1 MAAST
6 FAALFLAHVIA
17 DYLLQTNWLVENK
30 RRPLAIG
37 LHIAA
42 VLVMMPILT
51 LQISWWFVVLAL
63 AHLAIDLIKTHLLGG
78 SLAAYL
84 ADQLLHIASILVVVT
99 LAPDLWS
106 GSPLSEV
113 DWIARFYLLLAVFL
127 FAARGGQY
135 AVATYL
141 RLDPEAPGH
150 GVRVGWIERTALAAV
165 VAAGLPWAILGLLAA
180 KVAHLIHAVRHRTA
194 AGRQRFV
201 KGAALSMAWGL
212 GCAAAL
218 WVILPAF
225 G

>member
-42 VLVMMPILT
+42 VLVMMPLLT
-51 LQISWWFVVLAL
+51 LHFSWWFVALAA
-63 AHLAIDLIKTHLLGG
+63 AHLAIDLTKTHLLGG
-78 SLAAYL
+78 GLAAYI
-84 ADQLLHIASILVVVT
+84 ADQALHIASILVVAT
-99 LAPDLWS
+99 LAPDLW
-106 GSPLSEV
+106 GDSPLSAI
-113 DWIARFYLLLAVFL
+113 DWVAPFYLILSAFL
-127 FAARGGQY
+127 FSARGGQY

-141 RLDPEAPGH
+141 RLDPEADGH
-150 GVRVGWIERTALAAV
+150 GVRVGWVERTALAAA
-165 VAAGLPWAILGLLAA
+165 VAAGAPWAIPGILAA
-180 KVAHLIHAVRHRTA
+180 KAAHLVPAFRRRNEV
-194 AGRQRFV
+194 GRQRLL
-201 KGAALSMAWGL
+201 KGATLSMAWGL

-218 WVILPAF
+218 WAILPAF

>member
-51 LQISWWFVVLAL
+51 LQLSWWFVALAA
-63 AHLAIDLIKTHLLGG
+63 AHLAIDLTKTHLLGG
-78 SLAAYL
+78 GLAAYV
-84 ADQLLHIASILVVVT
+84 ADQALHIASILVVVM
-99 LAPDLWS
+99 LAPDLWL
-106 GSPLSEV
+106 GSPLS
-113 DWIARFYLLLAVFL
+113 DIAWVAPFYLILSAFL
-127 FAARGGQY
+127 FSARGGQY
-135 AVATYL
+135 AVATLL
-141 RLDPEAPGH
+141 RLDPEADGH
-150 GVRVGWIERTALAAV
+150 GVRVGWVERTALAAV
-165 VAAGLPWAILGLLAA
+165 VAAGAPWAILGILVA
-180 KVAHLIHAVRHRTA
+180 KTAHLAHALRHRSTA
-194 AGRQRFV
+194 ARQRFV
-201 KGAALSMAWGL
+201 KGAALSMVWGL

-218 WVILPAF
+218 WAALPAF